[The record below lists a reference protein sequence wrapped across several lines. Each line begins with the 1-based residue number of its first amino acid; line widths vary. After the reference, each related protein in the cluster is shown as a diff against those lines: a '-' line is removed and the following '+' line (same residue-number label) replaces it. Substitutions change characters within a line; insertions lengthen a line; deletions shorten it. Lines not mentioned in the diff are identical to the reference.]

1 MSTVKAEHPREHGS
15 LTAPMP
21 QVHTHQSSRDE
32 HIPLC
37 SLSTVAPAIFVVNDT
52 PGAIFPY
59 IVGHLGH
66 QGVMV
71 GMG

>member
-37 SLSTVAPAIFVVNDT
+37 SLSTVAPAYAKPSLWSMT
-52 PGAIFPY
+52 LLEPSFPTS
-59 IVGHLGH
+59 
-66 QGVMV
+66 
-71 GMG
+71 